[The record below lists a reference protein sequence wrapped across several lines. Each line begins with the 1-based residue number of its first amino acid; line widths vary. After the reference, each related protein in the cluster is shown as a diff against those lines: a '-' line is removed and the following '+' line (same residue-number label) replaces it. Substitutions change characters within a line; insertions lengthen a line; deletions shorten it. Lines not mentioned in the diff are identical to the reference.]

1 VIREAKGVALHDLSF
16 WAFTLPLL
24 DGLPRIIREYQR
36 NIGWAIPMTLDAE
49 SGRVLHD
56 QVLVSVELRGAGGDD
71 SHLPEKAQRAGAT
84 IVEALADEAH
94 AGLPRINVPVP
105 GCGVVLGGSCDLL
118 WMPRL
123 VELKLTNKD
132 PGLRDVRQL
141 LVYVAL
147 LHLAGVES
155 IELCS
160 VMNPRLGVSVDL
172 EVEPLLLMTGG
183 LTLDEFS
190 TRLGQF
196 LVQSGQSN

>member
-1 VIREAKGVALHDLSF
+1 MIREAKGVALHDLSF
-16 WAFTLPLL
+16 WAYTLPLL

-36 NIGWAIPMTLDAE
+36 DIGWEIPMRLDAE

-56 QVLVSVELRGAGGDD
+56 QVLLSVELRGTGRDD
-71 SHLPEKAQRAGAT
+71 SHLPERARRAGEA
-84 IVEALADEAH
+84 IVQALADETH
-94 AGLPRINVPVP
+94 AGPPRINAAVP

-118 WMPRL
+118 WPPRL
-123 VELKLTNKD
+123 VELKLTNKE

-141 LVYVAL
+141 LVYAAL
-147 LHLAGVES
+147 LHLAGVVS
-155 IELCS
+155 IGVCS